1 MSFSIS
7 LDCLS
12 LYLSLDCF
20 TRYVLFL

>member
-1 MSFSIS
+1 MLFSIS